1 MGATSSCPASG
12 SPALVA
18 LPPRRPPP
26 LRVPSSLQC
35 LGCLNTSDDH
45 DDECNAIGAPLCK
58 LQLVHYVSYI
68 ECPNLTD
75 ADMFPCAFARVKTKS
90 PWGKTKKLPNKSDSL
105 LNALRNAKELAGECG
120 FSTPFGWPLWWRE
133 HVVLEYCAR
142 PDGLSILECLKDPSV
157 PAFRHVQHTR
167 AQCLDRLSSSFDV
180 YSHFGSHLPTDA
192 ECSALKL
199 PSVEEFVWPSVGSL
213 VIRHLGRVIAVCMQE
228 GILWIADT
236 GCGYHLVPECDVT
249 RGKSKIV
256 PNPGATRLHTANG
269 EVNADECVK
278 FALREIKISDQLATI
293 LPETPRVL
301 SVGALCMDEQAT
313 FHWPGGGT
321 PFFTMFDGTIV
332 QCEVHGRVP
341 YLRSGTFGAASP
353 GSSSSAKALPTVASL
368 AKVPT
373 LGVEAAPR
381 APEPMLLRSDPSSES
396 YAPPACAGDD
406 EDELNSELPPLPRQ
420 SAAVRAQMADIEE
433 AGPDYVPP
441 PVILDGGSDE
451 EVEPPPLEFV
461 VDVPANEHLERARKA
476 EASSLRHLMTHHP
489 KNSYCPTCCIAKVQ
503 RAPHRRKHHKYWK
516 GKPRPDKFGDQ
527 ITADHIIAYSERS
540 RGVTGH
546 QAAVVFGDR
555 ATGWFDGFPL
565 IGKTTPDTTD
575 ALLRFTGSD
584 QIKRAWSDNSPELIA
599 TSATSELCTT
609 SVLRANHSQTAG
621 PSDLCDALW
630 MGRRP

>member
-75 ADMFPCAFARVKTKS
+75 ADMFPCAFAKVKTKS

-213 VIRHLGRVIAVCMQE
+213 VIKHLGRVIAVCMQE

-269 EVNADECVK
+269 EVNANECVK

-301 SVGALCMDEQAT
+301 SVGALCMDEQAL
-313 FHWPGGGT
+313 F
-321 PFFTMFDGTIV
+321 I
-332 QCEVHGRVP
+332 
-341 YLRSGTFGAASP
+341 
-353 GSSSSAKALPTVASL
+353 
-368 AKVPT
+368 
-373 LGVEAAPR
+373 
-381 APEPMLLRSDPSSES
+381 
-396 YAPPACAGDD
+396 
-406 EDELNSELPPLPRQ
+406 
-420 SAAVRAQMADIEE
+420 
-433 AGPDYVPP
+433 GP
-441 PVILDGGSDE
+441 
-451 EVEPPPLEFV
+451 V
-461 VDVPANEHLERARKA
+461 VEHL
-476 EASSLRHLMTHHP
+476 L
-489 KNSYCPTCCIAKVQ
+489 
-503 RAPHRRKHHKYWK
+503 
-516 GKPRPDKFGDQ
+516 
-527 ITADHIIAYSERS
+527 YS
-540 RGVTGH
+540 V
-546 QAAVVFGDR
+546 
-555 ATGWFDGFPL
+555 
-565 IGKTTPDTTD
+565 
-575 ALLRFTGSD
+575 
-584 QIKRAWSDNSPELIA
+584 
-599 TSATSELCTT
+599 
-609 SVLRANHSQTAG
+609 
-621 PSDLCDALW
+621 
-630 MGRRP
+630 